1 MTDEWDVD
9 RIYGI
14 DVRHFRWII
23 GVLGLLIWCVVAVVL
38 YL

>member
-14 DVRHFRWII
+14 DVRHFRWI
-23 GVLGLLIWCVVAVVL
+23 VGLLTIVLWVVL
-38 YL
+38 AMLYL

>member
-14 DVRHFRWII
+14 DVRHFRWIA
-23 GVLGLLIWCVVAVVL
+23 GLLTIVLWVVL
-38 YL
+38 AMLYL